1 MRSAGVI
8 IPDSNG
14 LPTGYIEGP
23 PGPPG
28 IPGSVGPK
36 VCSTYTVYC
45 HLTGCF

>member
-14 LPTGYIEGP
+14 LSAGYIKGP

-28 IPGSVGPK
+28 IPGPVGPK
-36 VCSTYTVYC
+36 VCSTYTV
-45 HLTGCF
+45 